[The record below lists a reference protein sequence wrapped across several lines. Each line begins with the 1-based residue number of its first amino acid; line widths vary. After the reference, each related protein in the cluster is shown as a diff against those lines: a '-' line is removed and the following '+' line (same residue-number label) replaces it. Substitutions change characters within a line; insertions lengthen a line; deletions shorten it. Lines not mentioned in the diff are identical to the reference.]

1 MTFSAILFDCD
12 GVLVDSEP
20 ISLKIMHTM
29 LLELGWQISEA
40 ECKKWFVGQST
51 KADIKHIEQQVGRK
65 LDQDWIQAFQLR
77 RNQALRLKVVAV
89 PGIYECLKAIRK
101 IWHGQIAC
109 VSAAEKS
116 KMLLQLDK
124 LGLTG
129 FFNGHIFSGVDTPY
143 NKPLPDPYLAAAA
156 ALGVLA
162 ENCAV
167 IEDSVT
173 GVTAGVA
180 AGATVFGYCP
190 IGEDSRLLL
199 QAGAHYTFQHMQ
211 QLPNLLQGCAS

>member
-1 MTFSAILFDCD
+1 MRFEAILFDCD

-20 ISLKIMHTM
+20 ISLKIMHNM
-29 LLELGWQISEA
+29 LVELGWEISET

-51 KADIKHIEQQVGRK
+51 KADIKHIEKHAAKK
-65 LDQDWIQAFQLR
+65 LDQDWIQEFQLR
-77 RNQALRLKVVAV
+77 RNQALRLQVVAV
-89 PGIYECLKAIRK
+89 PGIYSCLKAIRK
-101 IWHGQIAC
+101 IWHNQIAC

-124 LGLTG
+124 LGLTD

-143 NKPLPDPYLAAAA
+143 NKPYPDPYLAAAR
-156 ALGVLA
+156 ALGVSA
-162 ENCAV
+162 AHCAV

-173 GVTAGVA
+173 GVTAGVN

-190 IGEDSRLLL
+190 DDEDPQRLLA
-199 QAGAHYTFQHMQ
+199 AGAHYTFQHMQ
-211 QLPNLLQGCAS
+211 HLPDLLQGCAS